1 MNKRTHTHSNVIE
14 IARCSHK
21 EIFMRGTVF
30 QQLSQ
35 YFLPDV
41 EKVLIALYGAPEID
55 SDEVSIGNI
64 AQEQPLILIDWF

>member
-1 MNKRTHTHSNVIE
+1 
-14 IARCSHK
+14 
-21 EIFMRGTVF
+21 MRRTVF

-64 AQEQPLILIDWF
+64 VQEQPLILVDWF